1 MANVELIKQK
11 LPQELWERA
20 SKFEIPD
27 YFLENHPDAV
37 ILVLNSRSLS
47 KDEEKQNRFNLVPMM
62 NEEQISKLKDI
73 LIRERDKIAEIEEKY
88 GKKKEE
94 IREKYQARFD
104 AVTYE
109 KTMSNMKN
117 KEELVREQEKE
128 EAEDLLKNL

>member
-88 GKKKEE
+88 WKKKEE

>member
-11 LPQELWERA
+11 LPQELREKA
-20 SKFEIPD
+20 SRFQIPD

-47 KDEEKQNRFNLVPMM
+47 KDDEKQNWFNLVPMM
-62 NEEQISKLKDI
+62 NEEQINKLKDI

-88 GKKKEE
+88 EKKKEE
-94 IREKYQARFD
+94 IKEKYQTRFN
-104 AVTYE
+104 AVNYQ
-109 KTMSNMKN
+109 KTMSTIQT
-117 KEELVREQEKE
+117 KEELIRDKEQE

>member
-88 GKKKEE
+88 WKKKEE

-109 KTMSNMKN
+109 KTMSNIKN
-117 KEELVREQEKE
+117 NEELVREQEKE

>member
-11 LPQELWERA
+11 LPQELREKA
-20 SKFEIPD
+20 SRFQIPD

-47 KDEEKQNRFNLVPMM
+47 KDDEKQNWFNLVPMM
-62 NEEQISKLKDI
+62 NEEQINKLKDI

-88 GKKKEE
+88 EKKKEE

-104 AVTYE
+104 AVSYQ
-109 KTMSNMKN
+109 KTMSSMKN

>member
-88 GKKKEE
+88 WKKK
-94 IREKYQARFD
+94 K
-104 AVTYE
+104 
-109 KTMSNMKN
+109 K
-117 KEELVREQEKE
+117 
-128 EAEDLLKNL
+128 

>member
-62 NEEQISKLKDI
+62 NEEQLSKLKDI

-88 GKKKEE
+88 WKKKEE

>member
-47 KDEEKQNRFNLVPMM
+47 KDEEKQNRFNLKNFNPLL
-62 NEEQISKLKDI
+62 NGGI
-73 LIRERDKIAEIEEKY
+73 IE
-88 GKKKEE
+88 KK
-94 IREKYQARFD
+94 
-104 AVTYE
+104 V
-109 KTMSNMKN
+109 M
-117 KEELVREQEKE
+117 
-128 EAEDLLKNL
+128 LLGR

>member
-1 MANVELIKQK
+1 
-11 LPQELWERA
+11 
-20 SKFEIPD
+20 
-27 YFLENHPDAV
+27 LENHPDAV

-47 KDEEKQNRFNLVPMM
+47 KDDEKQNWFNLVPMM
-62 NEEQISKLKDI
+62 NEEQINKLKDI

-88 GKKKEE
+88 EKKKEE

-104 AVTYE
+104 AVSYQ
-109 KTMSNMKN
+109 KTMSSMKN